1 MQCEAFE
8 ERLNAVLDERR
19 RPEWDAELQAHTA
32 SCPVCRQLAAAYQL
46 LLDGFYELA
55 SPDPPAD
62 LALRVLEDHQ
72 QHARPSRRL
81 WFAVPAVAAAAALVF
96 ALLPTTHNLGDRSTA
111 HRQADPAPRPT
122 SVSISPAALAKF
134 DKGPLPYLIMG
145 PGAWTNATD
154 PYAGLAKGTGQNL
167 AAFMLYVPGIAG
179 TKGIIDAES
188 DASIGESGWA
198 GQMSEGF
205 KPVSDSVADTIY
217 LILDSL
223 PVTELAS
230 R

>member
-19 RPEWDAELQAHTA
+19 RPEWDAELRAHTA
-32 SCPVCRQLAAAYQL
+32 DCAVCRQLAASYQL

-55 SPDPPAD
+55 SPEPPAD
-62 LALRVLEDHQ
+62 LALRVLEVRQ
-72 QHARPSRRL
+72 QHAGRLRRR
-81 WFAVPAVAAAAALVF
+81 WFAVPALAAAAAIVF
-96 ALLPTTHNLGDRSTA
+96 AFVPLAHNANDPPTA
-111 HRQADPAPRPT
+111 HRQR
-122 SVSISPAALAKF
+122 VQSPNSRGGASAAMALARF
-134 DKGPLPYLIMG
+134 DKGPLPYLVMG
-145 PGAWTNATD
+145 PGAWSDAKD
-154 PYAGLAKGTGQNL
+154 PYAGLAVGTGQNL

-179 TKGIIDAES
+179 TKGIIDAEG
-188 DASIGESGWA
+188 DASEGDSGWA

-205 KPVSDSVADTIY
+205 KPVSDSVAETIN